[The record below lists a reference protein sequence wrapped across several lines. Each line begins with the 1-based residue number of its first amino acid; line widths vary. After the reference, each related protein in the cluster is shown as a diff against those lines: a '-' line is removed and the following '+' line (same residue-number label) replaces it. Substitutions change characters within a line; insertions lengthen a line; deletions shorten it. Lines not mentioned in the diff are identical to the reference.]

1 MPTDDHG
8 FVPGRLSPQGREMLR
23 RIFAFL
29 FWIFSRVT
37 ICGLENLPE
46 GGFLLTPNHLS
57 RFDAPLVFVALK
69 GRNPTAFVADTY
81 RRRPFFRWIV
91 GMVDVIWVN
100 RGATSPSVIKAALRA
115 LQTGR
120 VLGVAPEGTRS
131 RTHTLMHGKT
141 GAAFLAHTTHATI
154 VPVAIINTEH
164 IARNMWRLNRIP
176 VTVRFGPPFQLPP
189 PAQRA
194 NAEYLEACTVEI
206 MCRIAALL
214 PPEYRG
220 AYADHPRTKELLTA
234 DR

>member
-8 FVPGRLSPQGREMLR
+8 FVPGRLSPQGREILR
-23 RIFAFL
+23 RIIAFL
-29 FWIFSRVT
+29 FWVFARVT
-37 ICGLENLPE
+37 IHGLEHLPE

-57 RFDAPLVFVALK
+57 RFDAPLAFVALK
-69 GRNPTAFVADTY
+69 GRTPTAFVGSTY
-81 RRRPFFRWIV
+81 RRHLFFRWIV
-91 GMVDVIWVN
+91 EMVDVIWVN

-131 RTHTLMHGKT
+131 STHALIIGKT

-154 VPVAIINTEH
+154 VPVAVINTEH
-164 IARNMWRLNRIP
+164 LGRNMWRLNRIP
-176 VTVRFGPPFQLPP
+176 LTIRFGPPYQLPP
-189 PAQRA
+189 PVGRA
-194 NAEYLEACTVEI
+194 NAAYLEACTVEI

-220 AYADHPRTKELLTA
+220 VYADHPRTKELLTA
-234 DR
+234 DG